1 MEEKKFLLSK
11 LPKKHN
17 VRIIRRKRQFDNY
30 SLINKFETIVFPD
43 STLGYEAIA
52 RKKKIVAISCRKEK
66 GKNVCPFGFPAIK
79 SNKAFFFTNSGTK
92 KEILRV
98 LNNVYSLPKKKW
110 LKNYQKKLNVF
121 MNFNKDNIKFKKVI
135 NKLIN

>member
-1 MEEKKFLLSK
+1 MCSFSY
-11 LPKKHN
+11 N
-17 VRIIRRKRQFDNY
+17 DRIKPVDCLKVYY
-30 SLINKFETIVFPD
+30 SLINKFETIVFAD

-79 SNKAFFFTNSGTK
+79 SNKAFFFTNFDTE

-98 LNNVYSLPKKKW
+98 LNNVYSLSQKKW
-110 LKNYQKKLNVF
+110 LRNYQTKLNVL
-121 MNFNKDNIKFKKVI
+121 MSFNKDNIVLKNTI